1 MSEFTKV
8 CTLDDLTPDSGVAAL
23 VNDKQ
28 LALFYIDGDV
38 YAVDNFDPL
47 GKAYVMSRGF
57 CGDLGGE
64 LMCASPLQK
73 EHYSLRTGECL
84 DKEGVSI
91 PVYET
96 KVEDNTVYV
105 KV

>member
-23 VNDKQ
+23 VNNKQ
-28 LALFYIDGDV
+28 IALFYMDGDV
-38 YAVDNFDPL
+38 YAVDNYDPL

-57 CGDLGGE
+57 CGDLNGE